1 MLNIIAWAIF
11 GLIAGGLA
19 KLIKP
24 GKQGGGCIVTMI
36 LGIVGAL
43 VGGFLGRQILGIE
56 VRDGAFNLPSF
67 ISAVVGAIIV
77 LFIYEAVTKK
87 R

>member
-77 LFIYEAVTKK
+77 IFIYEAVTKK

>member
-1 MLNIIAWAIF
+1 MMNILAWAIF

-43 VGGFLGRQILGIE
+43 LGGFLGRTLLGID
-56 VRDGAFNLPSF
+56 VVDGAFNFASF
-67 ISAVVGAIIV
+67 ISAVVGAILV